1 MEITCRYPTNNH
13 KCSLVCETHTC
24 YSHHTLAHTYSVC
37 VWGFQLPPY
46 IYIHI
51 CMYKLMRNTNH
62 TVTKVILSH
71 TILFFFFHT
80 HRRRVS
86 QYRWPV
92 LLLRQTHDWLFF
104 GLHTLYMFPNLVEV
118 ARLLRHHLYTNTRTH
133 NTHTRT
139 RNHTHTPT
147 PTHKLHSRPYPHNS
161 KTKKCQRHSYRHRCT
176 IWIYVYESMYV
187 YMYIRVCMYIYI
199 VTYVYIHT

>member
-147 PTHKLHSRPYPHNS
+147 HKLHPRPYPHKS
-161 KTKKCQRHSYRHRCT
+161 KTNSVRHSQRHSYTHRCT
-176 IWIYVYESMYV
+176 KLCEHMC
-187 YMYIRVCMYIYI
+187 MRVCMYI
-199 VTYVYIHT
+199 

>member
-1 MEITCRYPTNNH
+1 MLLTPHVGTH
-13 KCSLVCETHTC
+13 VQHVCLGLPNT
-24 YSHHTLAHTYSVC
+24 TLH
-37 VWGFQLPPY
+37 

-51 CMYKLMRNTNH
+51 CMYKLMRNPNH
-62 TVTKVILSH
+62 TVTQVILSH

-147 PTHKLHSRPYPHNS
+147 PTHKLHPRPYPHNS

-176 IWIYVYESMYV
+176 IWIYAYESMYV
-187 YMYIRVCMYIYI
+187 YMYMRVCMYIYM